1 MSFNPNASL
10 QNTGNFYPYGKVG
23 EVIHEEEDDGSTID
37 YDGDLSFDASD
48 SFSKLEAVQSN
59 DLESM

>member
-10 QNTGNFYPYGKVG
+10 QNTGNFNPYGRVG
-23 EVIHEEEDDGSTID
+23 RVINEEEDGTID
-37 YDGDLSFDASD
+37 YDGDLSFDASG
-48 SFSKLEAVQSN
+48 SFSKLEPVQSN